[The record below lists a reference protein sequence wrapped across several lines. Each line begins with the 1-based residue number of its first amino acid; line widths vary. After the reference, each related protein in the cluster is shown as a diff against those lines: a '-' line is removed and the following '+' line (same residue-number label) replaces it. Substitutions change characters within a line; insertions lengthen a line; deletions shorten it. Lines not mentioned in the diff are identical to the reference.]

1 VLPRLKHGHY
11 GTVHSAAKA
20 LRTCANSFGDTAAPA
35 TLPTPFQA
43 LGTLQIANP
52 HRIRTTRRQ
61 EPFGFGKS
69 RDLCLGS
76 HPEAMWPAS
85 VGPFQLGYMQC
96 VKEVEASAPGAM
108 WNFRLQCTL
117 ASVETRTWN
126 EPWEDTQMR
135 LSLICSIMAV
145 LALVALA
152 PSSATAE
159 TGNMTGRYHYAACS
173 CQFGYPGRACVPAVA
188 CGAEGGRCSGTCVP
202 QPPEPVSE

>member
-1 VLPRLKHGHY
+1 M
-11 GTVHSAAKA
+11 GTTVPST
-20 LRTCANSFGDTAAPA
+20 LRQKRCAPA
-35 TLPTPFQA
+35 PIPLETRLRRQHCRPLSKRSGHCRSPTR
-43 LGTLQIANP
+43 T
-52 HRIRTTRRQ
+52 RIRTTRRQ
-61 EPFGFGKS
+61 GPFGFGKS

-76 HPEAMWPAS
+76 HPEAMLPAS
-85 VGPFQLGYMQC
+85 VGSFQLGYMQC
-96 VKEVEASAPGAM
+96 VYEVEASAPRAM

-126 EPWEDTQMR
+126 QPWEDTQMR

-145 LALVALA
+145 LSLVALA